1 MQDRNGAGGAKKFAD
16 YIGGSF
22 YQPQTM
28 VPGTI
33 TSNQA
38 YSMPAN
44 TAAADAF
51 TNAAAGN
58 GMTNAYDDWNKL
70 YGGG

>member
-1 MQDRNGAGGAKKFAD
+1 MQDRYGAGGAKKFAD

-38 YSMPAN
+38 YSMPPN
-44 TAAADAF
+44 TAAANGF
-51 TNAAAGN
+51 TTAAAGN
-58 GMTNAYDDWNKL
+58 GMTNGFEDWDKV
-70 YGGG
+70 YGGF